1 MGRRQSA
8 NLKVSTKKGYIRLM
22 ETELSESIESR
33 EPLADHKDRL
43 AHELLEEITAKW
55 PLSVMRVL
63 AQAQGPLR
71 FSRVL
76 ERVAG
81 ISQKV
86 LTQALRTLER
96 RGLITRTLYPQVP
109 PRVEYEITPLGVDL
123 LAQVL
128 SLWGW
133 IQGRLPEFAAAG

>member
-1 MGRRQSA
+1 
-8 NLKVSTKKGYIRLM
+8 
-22 ETELSESIESR
+22 
-33 EPLADHKDRL
+33 
-43 AHELLEEITAKW
+43 
-55 PLSVMRVL
+55 MRVL

-76 ERVAG
+76 ERVEG

-96 RGLITRTLYPQVP
+96 HGLITRTLYPQVP
-109 PRVEYEITPLGVDL
+109 PRVEYELTPLGVDL

-133 IQGRLPEFAAAG
+133 IQGRLPEFAAARDPG

>member
-1 MGRRQSA
+1 MVTNEPPKTVESC
-8 NLKVSTKKGYIRLM
+8 
-22 ETELSESIESR
+22 ETSSL
-33 EPLADHKDRL
+33 DQGRL
-43 AHELLEEITAKW
+43 AHELLEAVTAKW

-63 AQAQGPLR
+63 AQAPGPLR

-76 ERVAG
+76 ERVDG

-96 RGLITRTLYPQVP
+96 HGLITRTLYPQVP
-109 PRVEYEITPLGVDL
+109 PRVEYELTPLGVDL

-133 IQGRLPEFAAAG
+133 IQGRLPEFAAARDPSRV

>member
-1 MGRRQSA
+1 M
-8 NLKVSTKKGYIRLM
+8 V
-22 ETELSESIESR
+22 TELRSKSIEFP
-33 EPLADHKDRL
+33 EPPSEKEGRL
-43 AHELLEEITAKW
+43 AHELLEEATAKW

-76 ERVAG
+76 ERVEG

-96 RGLITRTLYPQVP
+96 HGLITRTLYPQVP
-109 PRVEYEITPLGVDL
+109 PRVEYELTPLGVDL

-133 IQGRLPEFAAAG
+133 IQGRLPEFAAARDPSRV

>member
-1 MGRRQSA
+1 M
-8 NLKVSTKKGYIRLM
+8 V
-22 ETELSESIESR
+22 TELLSKAVEFP
-33 EPLADHKDRL
+33 EPSSLEQGRL
-43 AHELLEEITAKW
+43 THELLEAVTAKW

-76 ERVAG
+76 ERVDG

-96 RGLITRTLYPQVP
+96 HGLITRTLYPQVP
-109 PRVEYEITPLGVDL
+109 PRVEYELTPLGVDL

-128 SLWGW
+128 LLWSW
-133 IQGRLPEFAAAG
+133 IQGRLPEFAAARDPGRV

>member
-1 MGRRQSA
+1 M
-8 NLKVSTKKGYIRLM
+8 V
-22 ETELSESIESR
+22 TELLSKPVECR
-33 EPLADHKDRL
+33 EPLRDNESRL
-43 AHELLEEITAKW
+43 AQELLGEVTAKW

-63 AQAQGPLR
+63 GQAQGPLR

-76 ERVAG
+76 ERVEG

-96 RGLITRTLYPQVP
+96 HGLITRTLYPQVP
-109 PRVEYEITPLGVDL
+109 PRVEYELTPLGVDL

-128 SLWGW
+128 SLWDW
-133 IQGRLPEFAAAG
+133 IRGRLPEFPAARVPS

>member
-1 MGRRQSA
+1 M
-8 NLKVSTKKGYIRLM
+8 V
-22 ETELSESIESR
+22 TEQTSPAVQFHKPSIED
-33 EPLADHKDRL
+33 EGLP
-43 AHELLEEITAKW
+43 AHELLEAVTAKW

-76 ERVAG
+76 ERVEG

-86 LTQALRTLER
+86 LTQALRALER
-96 RGLITRTLYPQVP
+96 HGLITRTLYPQVP
-109 PRVEYEITPLGVDL
+109 PRVEYELTPLGADL

-128 SLWGW
+128 SLWRW
-133 IQGRLPEFAAAG
+133 IQGRLPEFAAAARDPSAFEPS

>member
-1 MGRRQSA
+1 
-8 NLKVSTKKGYIRLM
+8 M
-22 ETELSESIESR
+22 ETDLLSNSAEFD
-33 EPLADHKDRL
+33 EPLSNSEGLL
-43 AHELLEEITAKW
+43 AHALLEEVTAKW
-55 PLSVMRVL
+55 PLSVLRVL

-76 ERVAG
+76 ERVEG

-96 RGLITRTLYPQVP
+96 YRLITRTLYPQVP
-109 PRVEYEITPLGVDL
+109 PRVEYELTPLGVDL

-133 IQGRLPEFAAAG
+133 IQGRLPEFAAATDPG